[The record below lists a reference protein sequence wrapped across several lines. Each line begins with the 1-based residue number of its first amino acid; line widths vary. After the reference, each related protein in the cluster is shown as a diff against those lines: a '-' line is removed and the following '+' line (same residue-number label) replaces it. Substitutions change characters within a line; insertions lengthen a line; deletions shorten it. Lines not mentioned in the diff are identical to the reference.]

1 MNSED
6 LNILL
11 KEVTENVNSP
21 LVRRYV
27 SLDIQIGVQQQ
38 LIRSAEV
45 VAAQLRE
52 ECLTLEER
60 IVDNFKERN
69 RRRDRC

>member
-11 KEVTENVNSP
+11 KEVTENANSP

-60 IVDNFKERN
+60 IVANFKERN
-69 RRRDRC
+69 R